1 MCGITVFSI
10 YSNKYKTMLNEN
22 YMGKLVTQKKI
33 ATYTSRLLKGYNSIM
48 AHDDNIMSFRFS
60 AYGTLVLF
68 NIMNSYY
75 NNKQITSE
83 EIANSI
89 DYKFGSRNSIINLIK
104 TAEKN
109 KLINRVIS
117 KKDQRQKYIV
127 PTKSLIDSHEKMIG
141 FILNLEN
148 KN

>member
-1 MCGITVFSI
+1 
-10 YSNKYKTMLNEN
+10 MLNEN
-22 YMGKLVTQKKI
+22 SMIKPLTQKKI
-33 ATYTSRLLKGYNSIM
+33 ATYTARLLKGYNSIM

-68 NIMNSYY
+68 NIMESYY
-75 NNKQITSE
+75 DNKHITSE

-109 KLINRVIS
+109 KLITRITS
-117 KKDQRQKYIV
+117 KKDHRQKYIV
-127 PTKSLIDSHEKMIG
+127 PAKALIDSHEKMIG

>member
-10 YSNKYKTMLNEN
+10 YSNKDKTMLNEN

-127 PTKSLIDSHEKMIG
+127 PTKALIDSHEKMTG

>member
-1 MCGITVFSI
+1 MI
-10 YSNKYKTMLNEN
+10 KPL
-22 YMGKLVTQKKI
+22 TQKKI
-33 ATYTSRLLKGYNSIM
+33 ATYTARLLKGYNSIM

-68 NIMNSYY
+68 NIMESYY
-75 NNKQITSE
+75 DNKHITSE

-109 KLINRVIS
+109 KLITRITS
-117 KKDQRQKYIV
+117 KKDHRQKYIV
-127 PTKSLIDSHEKMIG
+127 PAKALIDSHEKMIG

>member
-1 MCGITVFSI
+1 MQ
-10 YSNKYKTMLNEN
+10 NEN
-22 YMGKLVTQKKI
+22 YMSRPVTQKKI
-33 ATYTSRLLKGYNSIM
+33 ATYTTRLLKGYNSIM

-68 NIMNSYY
+68 NIMESYY

-89 DYKFGSRNSIINLIK
+89 DYKFGSRNSILNLIK

-109 KLINRVIS
+109 KLITRMIS
-117 KKDQRQKYIV
+117 KKDHRQKYII
-127 PTKSLIDSHEKMIG
+127 PTKALIDSHEKMIG